1 MPTKP
6 SPCNNSSAPATGFGG
21 GPDILSE
28 ELRAELK
35 SLPRFADRRALAPI
49 ISRLLFPVSHRTL
62 EVWPLKWRLVN
73 GRAVADV
80 AEALALAYRKFAAAP
95 VVLGGPR
102 PIDDD
107 GKALRPPHRTV
118 TRPGR
123 LEPSDAA

>member
-1 MPTKP
+1 MPHKP
-6 SPCNNSSAPATGFGG
+6 SSLDTSPPSPLDVLPES
-21 GPDILSE
+21 
-28 ELRAELK
+28 LRAELP

-62 EVWPLKWRLVN
+62 EVWPLRWRLVN
-73 GRAVADV
+73 GRAVTDV

-95 VVLGGPR
+95 VVIGGPR
-102 PIDDD
+102 PVDGE
-107 GKALRPPHRTV
+107 GKALRLPHRTL